1 MFSANRERY
10 WRLLSQ
16 SVPEPAS
23 PAGYAALAARYDLR
37 IPLPSR
43 LAAIAERHHPDSTPE
58 WLMLTPRHAVE
69 DTLYGHLEFA
79 LKWEG
84 VSLGVLASL
93 FRVVD
98 PGELARM
105 VRDQPTGAYARRI
118 WFLYEWLTGDRLDVP
133 NAGKVKAVLA
143 VDPDRQFAAPTGP
156 VSSRH
161 RVRDNLPGSRKFC
174 PLARRTRELD
184 RYVALGLDQRAREVI
199 GRTHPDVIRRAAAFM
214 LLQDSRASFDMEGER
229 PSQHRAMRW
238 GWAIGAAGRAPLT
251 PDTLAALQEGLIGDR
266 RFVRLGLR
274 THGGWVGSRDRNTG
288 APIPEH
294 ISARHDD
301 LPELIRGVV
310 QYAASAERSGVDAVV
325 SAAALS
331 FGFVYIHPFEDG
343 NGRIHRWL
351 VHHVLARSGFNP
363 PGLVFPVSIA
373 MLDRL
378 AKYRDVLASYSSRLL
393 PHVDWRATERDNV
406 EVLNETA
413 DHYRFF
419 DATRHAEFLY
429 RCVEQ
434 TVIRDLPVEVD
445 YLERYDEFR
454 ARVQEEIADMPEG
467 TLDLLAR
474 LLRQNQ
480 GALSARARRRE
491 FKLLTAEEAE
501 SVETIYGECFAD
513 DACGPAADSGKLAGP
528 DPGNRPRR
536 SPGSRP
542 RGIY

>member
-1 MFSANRERY
+1 MFSASRERY

-16 SVPEPAS
+16 SVPEPGS
-23 PAGYAALAARYDLR
+23 PAGYAALAARYDLGV
-37 IPLPSR
+37 PLPSR

-58 WLMLTPRHAVE
+58 WLMLTPRHAVD

-84 VSLGVLASL
+84 VSLGVLAAL

-98 PGELARM
+98 PGEFVRM
-105 VRDQPTGAYARRI
+105 VRDKPTGAYARRI

-133 NAGKVKAVLA
+133 DAGKVKAVLA

-174 PLARRTRELD
+174 PLARRTMELD
-184 RYVALGLDQRAREVI
+184 RYVALGLNERAREVI
-199 GRTHPDVIRRAAAFM
+199 GRTHPDIIRRAAAFL

-229 PSQHRAMRW
+229 PPQHRAVRW
-238 GWAIGAAGRAPLT
+238 GWAIGVAGRAPLT
-251 PDTLAALQEGLIGDR
+251 PETLAALQESLIGDR

-274 THGGWVGSRDRNTG
+274 TEGGWIGSRDRNTG

-294 ISARHDD
+294 ISAPHDD

-310 QYAASAERSGVDAVV
+310 QYAASAARSGVDAVV

-363 PGLVFPVSIA
+363 PGLVFPVSVA
-373 MLDRL
+373 MLERL
-378 AKYRDVLASYSSRLL
+378 AEYRDVLAGYSSRLL
-393 PHVDWRATERDNV
+393 PHVDWRATERGNV

-434 TVIRDLPVEVD
+434 TVTHDLPAEVD
-445 YLERYDEFR
+445 YLERYDEFL
-454 ARVQEEIADMPEG
+454 ARVQEEIADMPQG
-467 TLDLLAR
+467 TLDLLTR
-474 LLRQNQ
+474 FLHQNQ
-480 GALSARARRRE
+480 GVLARRARCRE
-491 FKLLTAEEAE
+491 FKLLTAEEVE
-501 SVETIYGECFAD
+501 SVETIYGECFTEDVPGA
-513 DACGPAADSGKLAGP
+513 SP
-528 DPGNRPRR
+528 DPGNRSRR
-536 SPGSRP
+536 SPGVRP